1 MSINSSMLSGVSALI
16 ANSAALGAIS
26 DNISNVNTVGYK
38 ENETQ
43 FEDMV
48 TAKASAGNYNSGGV
62 QANVSQLVSQ
72 QGQFTQSSSATDLAI
87 NGNGFFVVS
96 TTANGLNA
104 GGTPEFTRAGAFTP
118 DASGNLVNTA
128 GLYLQGWA
136 ADSTG
141 AVTTSPSDLTSLSTI
156 NVDSIADAPNPTTTA
171 SINANLDNS
180 GTTYSSSI
188 TVYDGQGGQHTV
200 DLTFTKT
207 APDTWTVAPSPAGS
221 DISGITPA
229 TTTVTFNPS
238 NGSLATPA
246 SGQIALSIA
255 YPASSGLTAAQTV
268 NLDIG
273 GTSGSGSLTQTAS
286 PSTINSTSVDGGPPS
301 AVTGVVVGKDGTVTA
316 DFANGATRTIAQVAL
331 ATFPAPDQLAPA
343 TGNAYTASG
352 ASGAFTLKTAGDAGA
367 GTIQADSLESSTVD
381 LSSEFTNLIITQ
393 RAYSAASKIISTAD
407 QMLQELIAVKQ

>member
-1 MSINSSMLSGVSALI
+1 MSINSAMLSGVSSLI

-72 QGQFTQSSSATDLAI
+72 QGQFTQTSSATDLAI
-87 NGNGFFVVS
+87 SGNGFFVVS
-96 TTANGLNA
+96 TTAAGLNA
-104 GGTPEFTRAGAFTP
+104 GGTPEFTRAGSFTP

-141 AVTTSPSDLTSLSTI
+141 AVTTSPSDLTSLSTV

-171 SINANLDNS
+171 SINANLDNTD
-180 GTTYSSSI
+180 TTYASSI

-207 APDTWTVAPSPAGS
+207 APDTWTITPSAAGS

-255 YPASSGLTAAQTV
+255 YPASSGLTAAQAV

-286 PSTINSTSVDGGPPS
+286 ASTINSTSVDGGPPS

-316 DFANGATRTIAQVAL
+316 NFANGATRTISQVAL
-331 ATFPAPDQLAPA
+331 ATFPAPDQLAAA
-343 TGNAYTASG
+343 TGNAYTATG
-352 ASGAFTLKTAGDAGA
+352 ASGAFTLKTAGDAGS
-367 GTIQADSLESSTVD
+367 GTIQSDSLEASTVD
-381 LSSEFTNLIITQ
+381 LSTEFTNLIITQ